1 MSYSIEHSLI
11 KGIVFPLSDR
21 DKIIQDIY
29 NYINSNRY
37 SIAARK
43 CADYFK
49 MSPCDIRLD
58 EVNDF
63 LYDSSFLTE
72 TDDCIYLGYRY
83 YTMDEETPTGGNELS
98 TLTVFVLPEP
108 IFHIILNVYPD
119 RVIHDYLVTWVL

>member
-37 SIAARK
+37 SIIARK

-49 MSPCDIRLD
+49 MPPCDIRLD

-98 TLTVFVLPEP
+98 TLTAFTLPEP
-108 IFHIILNVYPD
+108 IFHTILNVYPD

>member
-37 SIAARK
+37 SIVARK
-43 CADYFK
+43 RADYFK

-98 TLTVFVLPEP
+98 TLTVFVLPET
-108 IFHIILNVYPD
+108 ILHIILNVYPD

>member
-37 SIAARK
+37 SIVARK

-49 MSPCDIRLD
+49 MSPYDIRLD
-58 EVNDF
+58 DVNDF

-72 TDDCIYLGYRY
+72 TNDCIYLGYRY

-98 TLTVFVLPEP
+98 TLTVFILPEP
-108 IFHIILNVYPD
+108 IFHTILNVYPD